1 MRMRI
6 RKPKPGEMVI
16 LTGLPAGFLDDLPT
30 EDQLAISK
38 VVGKRVRL
46 EGYDADG
53 RAELMFR
60 DAEGILHTIWVRQS
74 FVKSP
79 QKPGRAKSG

>member
-1 MRMRI
+1 
-6 RKPKPGEMVI
+6 MVI
-16 LTGLPAGFLDDLPT
+16 LTGLPRGFLDDLPA

-38 VVGKRVRL
+38 AVGKRVRL

-60 DAEGILHTIWVRQS
+60 DAEGNLHTIWVRRS
-74 FVKSP
+74 FVKSS
-79 QKPGRAKSG
+79 QKPGRAKLS